1 VYFLPVSRPPL
12 TKLFLFHIGLDTL
25 RYSTNRLLMKITFDD
40 QTFELTPAG
49 SGKSYRATIGEET
62 VEVEIVRADAERGQL
77 ELLIDGERVTAYVSS
92 DGAKRWVTVDGQT
105 FVLTKPAASARS
117 RGKGAGHDHASEL
130 AAPMPGLVRSVNV
143 EQGES
148 VSKGQTLLVLEAMK
162 MEIRIHAPR
171 EGVIRKLWVRQGQT
185 VEREQVLIE
194 IE

>member
-1 VYFLPVSRPPL
+1 
-12 TKLFLFHIGLDTL
+12 
-25 RYSTNRLLMKITFDD
+25 MKITFDS
-40 QTFELTPAG
+40 QALELIPTG
-49 SGKSYRATIGEET
+49 SGKSYRATIGDQT
-62 VEVEIVRADAERGQL
+62 VNVVIVRVSAERGQL
-77 ELLIDGERVTAYVSS
+77 ELLVDGQRVTAYVSS
-92 DGAKRWVTVDGQT
+92 DGTKRWVTINGQT
-105 FVLTKPAASARS
+105 VVLTKSSGARS
-117 RGKGAGHDHASEL
+117 RGKGAGAGRDHASEL

-171 EGVIRKLWVRQGQT
+171 EGVIKKISVKQGQT